1 MNFQEY
7 ITSAERTESKPDQ
20 VLVNKEYLDTVIKLL
35 VAAGNLL
42 DVIKKDS
49 WYGIPKTEAKRVERI
64 QRLKTALDTIT
75 EVTPLLP
82 TVTGI
87 DKLTRAPLTLDTRI
101 THGII
106 GSVTESVELLEAY
119 QIASQQGEYDKTNIK
134 EELGDIYWYL
144 AIIISAAGGDWEN
157 ILKTNISKLQLRNQ
171 KTATASELVGFNA
184 DSTINRDTI
193 AERKLLEQTL
203 D

>member
-49 WYGIPKTEAKRVERI
+49 WYGLPTSESKITARSLK
-64 QRLKTALDTIT
+64 LKTALDAIT
-75 EVTPLLP
+75 ESVPKLP
-82 TVTGI
+82 SLTGI
-87 DKLTRAPLTLDTRI
+87 DKLDKQPLELDKRI

-106 GSVTESVELLEAY
+106 GSVTESIELLEAY
-119 QIASQQGEYDKTNIK
+119 QTATDRGDYDKTNIK

-144 AIIISAAGGDWEN
+144 AIILSATGADWEN
-157 ILKTNISKLQLRNQ
+157 ILETNISKLLLRNQ
-171 KTATASELVGFNA
+171 AKIDSQQVTFNA
-184 DSTINRDTI
+184 KATIDRDVD
-193 AERKLLEQTL
+193 AERQLLERQL
-203 D
+203 N